1 VRNNIKSK
9 TIQTLD
15 ISKMKLSEKS
25 LGFLS
30 WALESDD
37 CKLNNLIMD
46 YCSISSTILNGLG
59 IFL

>member
-1 VRNNIKSK
+1 
-9 TIQTLD
+9 
-15 ISKMKLSEKS
+15 MKLSEKS